1 MEGSTET
8 MIDWVQ
14 MIHSARTR
22 SASAN
27 VEQET
32 AKGLDI
38 SLDSTQCA
46 EVRET
51 VIAEEIQIPAESWSE
66 VGKQFKELG
75 QNIAAAFRIAWE
87 NEENRQHIK
96 AMREGLESMMV
107 EINELL
113 KQTATIPETLR
124 VREQAQKAAESARLA
139 GRMAFEEARPYLLAA
154 LRQLDTELQRLIA
167 QMEKEQLSKQSSS
180 VNNHCS

>member
-1 MEGSTET
+1 

-14 MIHSARTR
+14 MAHSARMR
-22 SASAN
+22 SVN
-27 VEQET
+27 TDVEQE
-32 AKGLDI
+32 AVNHQDI
-38 SLDSTQCA
+38 PPESAQRA
-46 EVRET
+46 EERKIA
-51 VIAEEIQIPAESWSE
+51 IAEEIQIPAESWSE

-96 AMREGLESMMV
+96 AMREGLESMIV

-139 GRMAFEEARPYLLAA
+139 GQIAFEEARPYLLTA
-154 LRQLDTELQRLIA
+154 LRQLDAELQKLIT
-167 QMEKEQLSKQSSS
+167 QMEKEQLSKQAPP
-180 VNNHCS
+180 VNNHCP

>member
-1 MEGSTET
+1 

-14 MIHSARTR
+14 MAHSARVR
-22 SASAN
+22 SMDTG

-32 AKGLDI
+32 ANNLV
-38 SLDSTQCA
+38 DSAQSTEMHA
-46 EVRET
+46 TATTEET
-51 VIAEEIQIPAESWSE
+51 RVSVESWPE

-96 AMREGLESMMV
+96 AVREGLEAMIA

-113 KQTATIPETLR
+113 KHTTSIPETLR

-139 GRMAFEEARPYLLAA
+139 GQMAFEEARPYLLAA
-154 LRQLDTELQRLIA
+154 LRQLDAELQKMIA
-167 QMEKEQLSKQSSS
+167 QMEKEQLSKQAPS

>member
-1 MEGSTET
+1 

-14 MIHSARTR
+14 MAHSARAR
-22 SASAN
+22 SVSTE

-32 AKGLDI
+32 VDELGTSVETTPHI
-38 SLDSTQCA
+38 
-46 EVRET
+46 EVRENAG
-51 VIAEEIQIPAESWSE
+51 AEEAHLSAEAWAE

-87 NEENRQHIK
+87 KEENRQHIR
-96 AMREGLESMMV
+96 AMREGLESLAA

-113 KQTATIPETLR
+113 KQTTSVPETLR
-124 VREQAQKAAESARLA
+124 VREQAHKAAQSARLA
-139 GRMAFEEARPYLLAA
+139 GQIAFEEARPYLLAA
-154 LRQLDTELQRLIA
+154 LRQLDAELQKLIA
-167 QMEKEQLSKQSSS
+167 QMEKEQLSKQVSS